1 MSLKE
6 KITENMQLPKEI
18 ILNYPKLTVL
28 GKKEIN
34 VENIIGIIEFDDKVI
49 RLNTETHILN
59 IYGQGLE
66 IKSLSLDE
74 VRIQGILE
82 KIYFE

>member
-1 MSLKE
+1 MSIKE
-6 KITENMQLPKEI
+6 KLTENMQLPKEI

-28 GKKEIN
+28 GKKDIT
-34 VENIIGIIEFDDKVI
+34 VENIIGVIEFDEDIV

-59 IYGQGLE
+59 IYGLNLE

-74 VRIQGILE
+74 VQIQGKIE
-82 KIYFE
+82 KIIFE